1 MDKLNML
8 IVAVAQPNC
17 RSYGLLER
25 VLNKHPQSQS
35 EMVTDRQIRCEEEEE
50 DEAKSYKPNDITF

>member
-17 RSYGLLER
+17 KSYGLLER
-25 VLNKHPQSQS
+25 VPNKHPQSQS
-35 EMVTDRQIRCEEEEE
+35 EVITDRQIRYEE
-50 DEAKSYKPNDITF
+50 

>member
-17 RSYGLLER
+17 RSYGLPER
-25 VLNKHPQSQS
+25 VPNKHPQSQS
-35 EMVTDRQIRCEEEEE
+35 EMVTDRQIRCEEDEEE
-50 DEAKSYKPNDITF
+50 EEEAKPYQT